1 MEGVVVP
8 NAERCA
14 QGVRVVELSLG
25 VTLILGVLTNL
36 AAIASVEQS
45 LSIMLS

>member
-1 MEGVVVP
+1 MVP
-8 NAERCA
+8 NAERFA

-25 VTLILGVLTNL
+25 VTLIFGVLTNL
-36 AAIASVEQS
+36 AAIASVGQS

>member
-1 MEGVVVP
+1 MEGVVAP
-8 NAERCA
+8 NSERFA

-36 AAIASVEQS
+36 GAIASVGQS